1 MARIALLALA
11 LCALAVQAE
20 ERPNVVIIHTDDQ
33 GYADVGAYGATSFQ
47 TPNLDQMAAEGIRF
61 TSAYA
66 VANACSPSRAAI
78 LTGCYPVRV
87 GLPDVLSPTK
97 QQKGR
102 ADGLHPNEVTMAELL
117 KPLGYATACVGK
129 WHLGDI
135 PEFLPL
141 NQGFDAFF
149 GLPYSNDMWPFHP
162 TAKGFP
168 DLPLMEGNDVIET
181 NPDMNQLTTRYTE
194 YAVRFITEH
203 KDKPFFLYLA
213 HSMPHV
219 PLGVS
224 EKFRGKSAQGMYGD
238 VIMEI
243 DWSVGEI
250 LRALKDAGLD
260 ERTMVV
266 FTSDNGPWLSYGN
279 HAGSA
284 GPLREGKGTTWEG
297 GHRVPC
303 IVRWPGR
310 IPSNQV
316 SDAMIANFDFFPTVA
331 EAAGAAVPDDRV
343 IDGKSLW
350 PLLEG
355 KPGAGTPHEYFYYYG
370 RSELQ
375 AVRKGPWKLHLP
387 HVYRSLDV
395 AQGADGLPAAYVQRE
410 IPLALYNLS
419 EDIGEQHDQAAGSRE
434 VVRELLSAAEAF
446 KAAMAV
452 EARPAGLVLPP
463 APPEAASVEAAP
475 AGATTSR

>member
-1 MARIALLALA
+1 MARVTVVLLA
-11 LCALAVQAE
+11 LCALTLQAE

-33 GYADVGAYGATSFQ
+33 GYADVGAYGATTFQ
-47 TPNLDQMAAEGIRF
+47 TPHLDRMAAEGIRF
-61 TSAYA
+61 SSAYA
-66 VANACSPSRAAI
+66 VANACSPSRAAL

-87 GLPDVLSPTK
+87 GLPDVLGPS
-97 QQKGR
+97 QRQNGR
-102 ADGLHPNEVTMAELL
+102 AVGLHPDEVTLAELL

-149 GLPYSNDMWPFHP
+149 GLPYSNDMWPNHP
-162 TAKGFP
+162 TTKDFP
-168 DLPLMEGNDVIET
+168 ALPLMEGNEVIES

-194 YAVRFITEH
+194 YAVKFIAEH
-203 KDKPFFLYLA
+203 QENPFFLYLA

-224 EKFRGKSAQGMYGD
+224 DKFRGKSAQGMYGD

-250 LRALKDAGLD
+250 LRALEEAGLD
-260 ERTMVV
+260 RQTMVI
-266 FTSDNGPWLSYGN
+266 FTSDNGPWISYGN

-303 IVRWPGR
+303 IVRWSGR
-310 IPSNQV
+310 IPANQV
-316 SDAMIANFDFFPTVA
+316 CDKMIANFDFYPTVA
-331 EAAGAAVPDDRV
+331 EAAGAALPADRI

-355 KPGAGTPHEYFYYYG
+355 RPGAGTPHEYFYFYG
-370 RSELQ
+370 RNELQ

-387 HVYRSLDV
+387 HEYRTLEV
-395 AQGADGLPAAYVQRE
+395 PPGADGLPAPYVQKR
-410 IPLALYNLS
+410 IPRALYNLS
-419 EDIGEQHDQAAGSRE
+419 EDIAEKHDQAAGSRF
-434 VVRELLSAAEAF
+434 VVQELEAAAEAF
-446 KAAMAV
+446 QAAMAV
-452 EARPAGLVLPP
+452 EARPAGRYEPP
-463 APPEAASVEAAP
+463 APPEAAPSETAP
-475 AGATTSR
+475 AGSIPSP